1 MSTAQAQIQSS
12 SQLSSQSRLTD
23 SIRRAGEFLLTQQ
36 NLEGYWWA
44 ELEANVTLTAE
55 YIILHRILMHAD
67 SRNRTSNGKDR
78 EAQIAQMA
86 RYLLREQRAHGGWEL
101 FFGDGGDL
109 STTVEAY
116 FALKLAGVSPETEE
130 MKKAKAFVLSR
141 GGLAKARVFTKLHL
155 ALFGAYPWEGIPT
168 LPPWFMFL
176 PSWFPFNIYTMASWA
191 RSSTVPLL
199 VVIDKRPVYDVG
211 VLADELFSTNGKTD
225 VGLKNYDGTLIGEFF
240 LLIDKTL
247 KVLDKAGLVPWRDA
261 GIEAAERWVIERQ
274 DGPGDWAGIVPAML
288 NSILMFH
295 ALGYS
300 TVHPYIKRGLDA
312 LDRFCIEEGTTAGT
326 ETPQYLRLQPCIS
339 PTWDTALGLSALLD
353 SGTAPADSRVQSAG
367 DWLLTQQIFRYGDW
381 AIYNRKGKP
390 AGWAFEFYNDYYPD
404 VDDTAAVIMA
414 LLATKLE
421 DEEYKLEA
429 CRAATAWVMSM
440 QCKAG
445 GWAAFDIDNTMDLWN
460 QMPYG
465 DLKAMIDPPTADLTG
480 RVLEMLGAW
489 RQRRGEKLYKDEEV
503 QRAIDFLLSL
513 QEPDGSWW
521 GRWGVN
527 YVYGTY
533 LALVGLRA
541 IAPFAGFDIKREEVI
556 RAASWIRSVQNPDGG
571 WGETCDSYK
580 KPELRGKGPST
591 PSQTAWA
598 LLGLLAAGDSESSA
612 VVRGVE
618 YLLAKQNPDGS
629 WPEAE
634 FTGTG
639 FPGHFY
645 INYHQYRN
653 QFPLTALGRFQS
665 LAGEASAA
673 AASNGRAITGEL

>member
-1 MSTAQAQIQSS
+1 MSTPQTAIQ
-12 SQLSSQSRLTD
+12 QPIHSRLAD
-23 SIRRAGEFLLTQQ
+23 AVRRGQEYLFAQQ

-55 YIILHRILMHAD
+55 YVMLHRILVH
-67 SRNRTSNGKDR
+67 SNPRNRKSNGKDR
-78 EAQIAQMA
+78 EAQIQQMA

-101 FFGDGGDL
+101 FYGDGGEI
-109 STTVEAY
+109 STTIEAY
-116 FALKLAGVSPETEE
+116 FALKLAGHSPEELPMQQARKFILE
-130 MKKAKAFVLSR
+130 R
-141 GGLAKARVFTKLHL
+141 GGLTKARVFTKLHL
-155 ALFGAYPWEGIPT
+155 ALFGAYPWTGIPT

-176 PSWFPFNIYTMASWA
+176 PKWFPLNIYTMASWA

-199 VVIDKRPVYDVG
+199 VVIDKRPVYNLG
-211 VLADELFSTNGKTD
+211 IHADELFAEGSPGKAGT
-225 VGLKNYDGTLIGEFF
+225 GLKNNDGTATGSFF
-240 LLIDKTL
+240 LAADRMLKTL
-247 KVLDKAGLVPWRDA
+247 DQIGLVPLREQ
-261 GIEAAERWVIERQ
+261 GIAAAERWVIERQ

-300 TVHPYIKRGLDA
+300 SSHPYIKRGLDA
-312 LDRFCIEEGTTAGT
+312 LDRFCIEEGAANAS
-326 ETPQYLRLQPCIS
+326 ELPQYLRLQPCIS
-339 PTWDTALGLSALLD
+339 PTWDTALGLTALLD
-353 SGTAPADSRVQSAG
+353 AGASPTDPRVKAAG

-381 AIYNRKGKP
+381 AVFNRKGKP
-390 AGWAFEFYNDYYPD
+390 AGWAFEFFNDYYPD

-414 LLATKLE
+414 LLGMKLD

-429 CRAATAWVMSM
+429 CRAATEWVMTM

-445 GWAAFDIDNTMDLWN
+445 GWAAFDIDNTQDLWN

-480 RVLEMLGAW
+480 RVLELLGHW
-489 RQRRGEKLYKDEEV
+489 QSRHNEKLYRDEDAK
-503 QRAIDFLLSL
+503 RAIDFLLSL
-513 QEPDGSWW
+513 QERDGSWW

-527 YVYGTY
+527 YIYGTY
-533 LALVGLRA
+533 LALVGLRS
-541 IAPFAGFDIKREEVI
+541 IAPCVNFDMNCSQVKQ
-556 RAASWIRSVQNPDGG
+556 AAAWLRSVQNGDGG

-598 LLGLLAAGDSESSA
+598 LIGLMAAGDYETDS
-612 VVRGVE
+612 VKRGVE
-618 YLLAKQNPDGS
+618 YLLSHQNPDGS

-653 QFPLTALGRFQS
+653 QFPLTALGRY
-665 LAGEASAA
+665 G
-673 AASNGRAITGEL
+673 AAS

>member
-1 MSTAQAQIQSS
+1 MSTPQTAFEQTA
-12 SQLSSQSRLTD
+12 QSRLAD
-23 SIRRAGEFLLTQQ
+23 AINRAQDYLFAQQ
-36 NLEGYWWA
+36 NLEGFWWA

-55 YIILHRILMHAD
+55 YLMLHRILMHAD
-67 SRNRTSNGKDR
+67 PANAVSNGRDR
-78 EAQIAQMA
+78 EAQIQQMA
-86 RYLLREQRAHGGWEL
+86 RYLLRQQCSHGGWEL
-101 FFGDGGDL
+101 FYGDGGEI
-109 STTVEAY
+109 STTIEAY
-116 FALKLAGVSPETEE
+116 FALKLAGHGENELPMQQARRFILE
-130 MKKAKAFVLSR
+130 R

-155 ALFGAYPWEGIPT
+155 ALFGAYPWNGIPT

-176 PSWFPFNIYTMASWA
+176 PAWFPFNVYSMASWA

-199 VVIDKRPVYDVG
+199 VVIDKKPVYDLG
-211 VLADELFSTNGKTD
+211 VYADELFVEGSQAKADT
-225 VGLKNYDGTLIGEFF
+225 GLKNNDGTLVGSLFLAADKILKALNQIGF
-240 LLIDKTL
+240 
-247 KVLDKAGLVPWRDA
+247 VPCRQA

-274 DGPGDWAGIVPAML
+274 DTSGDWAGIVPAML

-300 TVHPYIKRGLDA
+300 TSHPYIKRGLDA
-312 LDRFCIEEGTTAGT
+312 LDRFCIEEGSMSDS
-326 ETPQYLRLQPCIS
+326 EMPQYLRLQPCIS

-353 SGTAPADSRVQSAG
+353 SGVSPTDPRVKAAG
-367 DWLLTQQIFRYGDW
+367 EWLLTKQIFRYGDW
-381 AIYNRKGKP
+381 AVYNRKGKP
-390 AGWAFEFYNDYYPD
+390 AGWAFEFYNDFYPD

-414 LLATKLE
+414 LLGTVPATGKERVSTATGREQVAASYLLE
-421 DEEYKLEA
+421 S

-445 GWAAFDIDNTMDLWN
+445 GWAAFDIDNTNDLWN

-480 RVLEMLGAW
+480 RVLEMLGHW
-489 RQRRGEKLYKDEEV
+489 QSKHGEKLYTDSEV
-503 QRAIDFLLSL
+503 QRAITFLLSL
-513 QEPDGSWW
+513 QEKDGSWW

-533 LALVGLRA
+533 LALVGLRS
-541 IAPFAGFDIKREEVI
+541 IAPFAGFEMTSDPVK
-556 RAASWIRSVQNPDGG
+556 RAAAWLRSVQNSDGG

-598 LLGLLAAGDSESSA
+598 LIGLMAAGDYDSDS
-612 VVRGVE
+612 VRQGIE
-618 YLLAKQNPDGS
+618 YLLHQQTSDGS

-653 QFPLTALGRFQS
+653 QFPLTALGRYAEN
-665 LAGEASAA
+665 L
-673 AASNGRAITGEL
+673 

>member
-1 MSTAQAQIQSS
+1 MSRSQAAKQQ
-12 SQLSSQSRLTD
+12 QAAPSRIAEA
-23 SIRRAGEFLLTQQ
+23 IRRAQEHLLAQQ
-36 NLEGYWWA
+36 HLEGYWWA

-55 YIILHRILMHAD
+55 CIMLHRILIAAD
-67 SRNRTSNGKDR
+67 PANRFSNGRDR
-78 EAQIAQMA
+78 EAQIQQMA

-101 FFGDGGDL
+101 YFGDGGEI
-109 STTVEAY
+109 STTIEAY
-116 FALKLAGVSPETEE
+116 FALKLAGHGEDEPAMERARRFILE
-130 MKKAKAFVLSR
+130 R
-141 GGLAKARVFTKLHL
+141 GGLPRARVFTKLHL

-176 PSWFPFNIYTMASWA
+176 PAWFPLNIYTMASWA

-211 VLADELFSTNGKTD
+211 VRADELFVEGESRRAD
-225 VGLKNYDGTLIGEFF
+225 VALKNNEGTTVGRLF
-240 LLIDKTL
+240 LAADRAL
-247 KVLDKAGLVPWRDA
+247 KLLDRLGIVPRRKAGIA
-261 GIEAAERWVIERQ
+261 AAERWVIERQ
-274 DGPGDWAGIVPAML
+274 DAPGDWAGIVPAML

-300 TVHPYIKRGLDA
+300 SKHPYIKRGLDA
-312 LDRFCIEEGTTAGT
+312 LDRFCIEEGTLAGS
-326 ETPQYLRLQPCIS
+326 ELPQYLRLQPCIS
-339 PTWDTALGLSALLD
+339 PTWDTALGLTALLD
-353 SGTAPADSRVQSAG
+353 SGLPATAPQARIGGA
-367 DWLLTQQIFRYGDW
+367 WLLTKQIFRYGDW
-381 AIYNRKGKP
+381 AVYNRRGKP
-390 AGWAFEFYNDYYPD
+390 AGWAFEFHNDHYPD

-414 LLATKLE
+414 LLAIDLE
-421 DEEYKLEA
+421 DEGYKLEA
-429 CRAATAWVMSM
+429 CRAATDWVMSM
-440 QCKAG
+440 QCRAG
-445 GWAAFDIDNTMDLWN
+445 GWAAFDVDNTQDLWN

-480 RVLEMLGAW
+480 RVLEMLGHW
-489 RQRRGEKLYKDEEV
+489 RQRYGEKRYEDAAV
-503 QRAIDFLLSL
+503 TRAIDFLLRL

-541 IAPFAGFDIKREEVI
+541 IAPYAGFDMNRSEVA
-556 RAASWIRSVQNPDGG
+556 RAAAWLRGVQNEDGG

-580 KPELRGKGPST
+580 RPELRGKGPST

-598 LLGLLAAGDSESSA
+598 LLGLMAAGDFDSDA
-612 VVRGVE
+612 VRRGIDH
-618 YLLAKQNPDGS
+618 LLARQNPDGS

-653 QFPLTALGRFQS
+653 QFPLTALGRYFT
-665 LAGEASAA
+665 
-673 AASNGRAITGEL
+673 RK